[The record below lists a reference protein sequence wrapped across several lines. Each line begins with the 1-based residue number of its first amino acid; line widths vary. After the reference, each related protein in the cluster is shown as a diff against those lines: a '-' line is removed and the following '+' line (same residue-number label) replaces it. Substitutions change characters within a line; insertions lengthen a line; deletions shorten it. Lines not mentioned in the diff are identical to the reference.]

1 MSHSE
6 STPDSIKV
14 KGAPSTR
21 RSKFEIWSEL
31 LEACAW
37 HTRTQSW
44 LMRQLG
50 LKTSAI
56 KEALEF
62 LVSGQLLEQVK
73 DPQVGTYEFC
83 ITDKGRIALHQY
95 FELVETLFT
104 SN

>member
-6 STPDSIKV
+6 SPSGPLKV
-14 KGAPSTR
+14 KAPPSTR

-44 LMRQLG
+44 LMRRLG

-62 LVSGQLLEQVK
+62 LVSGQLLEQLN

-83 ITDKGRIALHQY
+83 ITEKGRIALHQY

-104 SN
+104 SH